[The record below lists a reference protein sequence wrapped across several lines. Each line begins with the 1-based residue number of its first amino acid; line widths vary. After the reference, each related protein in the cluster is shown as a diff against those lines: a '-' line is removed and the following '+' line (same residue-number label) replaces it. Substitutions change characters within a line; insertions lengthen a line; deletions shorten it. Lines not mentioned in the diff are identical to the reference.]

1 MPTPHV
7 RRVVLQA
14 CLLVTV
20 GGAGAL
26 IHAFVQ
32 PVQLRTRPSVAEG
45 RADNYITAA
54 DAFAL
59 FEVNEAAF
67 VDARSRRE
75 YEQGHVPGAFWL
87 PFEVFAS
94 GRPASLDYYPDHL
107 PLIVYCDGGD
117 CHAAEQVEE
126 MLHEY
131 GFTLLRILENGWPA
145 WVGANYPRDTGPP
158 MLEP

>member
-1 MPTPHV
+1 MNPSSV
-7 RRVVLQA
+7 RRVLLQA
-14 CLLVTV
+14 CLLVCV

-26 IHAFVQ
+26 IHAFAR
-32 PVQLRTRPSVAEG
+32 PVQLRTRPPVAEG
-45 RADNYITAA
+45 QADHSITAA

-59 FEVNEAAF
+59 FEANEAAF

-75 YEQGHVPGAFWL
+75 YERGHVPGAFWL
-87 PFEVFAS
+87 PFEAFAS
-94 GRPASLDYYPDHL
+94 GRPSSLDYFPDHI
-107 PLIVYCDGGD
+107 PLVVYCDGGD

-131 GFTLLRILENGWPA
+131 GFAKLRILEEGWPA
-145 WVGANYPRDTGPP
+145 WANANYPVDMGPP